1 MGIWAEEMGTPDY
14 PGQGNAVAYR
24 GKRYAVREMAERIDA
39 EGAQVLGVYEEDFYA
54 GEPAV
59 TVNQY
64 GRGKAYFIAARTGQD
79 FLDDFYQDLAEA
91 LAIPR
96 AARQL
101 PLGCEATT
109 REAEGTTYRFYLNHF
124 SRPASVDVGEG
135 GWD

>member
-1 MGIWAEEMGTPDY
+1 M
-14 PGQGNAVAYR
+14 
-24 GKRYAVREMAERIDA
+24 
-39 EGAQVLGVYEEDFYA
+39 
-54 GEPAV
+54 
-59 TVNQY
+59 NQY

-135 GWD
+135 GWDLISGQHLAGEVELPGRGVMILESRP

>member
-1 MGIWAEEMGTPDY
+1 
-14 PGQGNAVAYR
+14 
-24 GKRYAVREMAERIDA
+24 MAERIDA

-91 LAIPR
+91 LAISPERRGSCRWDAKPR
-96 AARQL
+96 Q
-101 PLGCEATT
+101 G
-109 REAEGTTYRFYLNHF
+109 
-124 SRPASVDVGEG
+124 RPKDRPTGST
-135 GWD
+135 